1 MIYSQVLMTEYIY
14 GIQKMFSFS
23 EFLVL
28 VLDCVVLSGELLPA
42 VMG

>member
-1 MIYSQVLMTEYIY
+1 MTEHIY
-14 GIQKMFSFS
+14 GSRKMFSFS

-28 VLDCVVLSGELLPA
+28 VLDCVVLSGKLLSA

>member
-1 MIYSQVLMTEYIY
+1 MIEHIY
-14 GIQKMFSFS
+14 GIWKMFSFS

-28 VLDCVVLSGELLPA
+28 VLDCVVLSGKLLSA